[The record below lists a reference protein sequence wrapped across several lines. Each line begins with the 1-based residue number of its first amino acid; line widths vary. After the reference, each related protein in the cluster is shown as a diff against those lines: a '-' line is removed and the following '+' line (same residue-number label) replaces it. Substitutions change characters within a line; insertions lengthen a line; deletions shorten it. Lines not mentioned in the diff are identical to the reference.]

1 MFALGTLPRRTI
13 EALRGHYNMQLEE
26 RLKLGLGVILA
37 GSYLPIP
44 MVNQWTPIRLAK
56 HFRRLV
62 TSLKVTPITF
72 LSAIS

>member
-1 MFALGTLPRRTI
+1 
-13 EALRGHYNMQLEE
+13 MQLEE